1 MMRYSDMELFP
12 EWDQLVAQTMLTVE
26 GLVPGLG
33 IEREGG
39 LDPLTYGQAAGEM
52 YIPSDSDI
60 ENMKKIFI
68 KTTQVAIDPD
78 VTDPKVRTFL
88 RTMNTVIPGVSQ
100 ISYPQGRLGAAQHR
114 LLHRT
119 RLNAFNK
126 YLEKINEIRKLQG
139 KKEVQ
144 LIDLGL

>member
-1 MMRYSDMELFP
+1 
-12 EWDQLVAQTMLTVE
+12 
-26 GLVPGLG
+26 
-33 IEREGG
+33 
-39 LDPLTYGQAAGEM
+39 
-52 YIPSDSDI
+52 
-60 ENMKKIFI
+60 MKKIFI